1 MRTKSHSCIHFIYL
15 NLYSM
20 APKGLSLPYKELVV
34 EQAELSGVKSGDNFI
49 FLTSLSFK
57 PASWLSFP

>member
-1 MRTKSHSCIHFIYL
+1 
-15 NLYSM
+15 M

-49 FLTSLSFK
+49 FLTSVSFK